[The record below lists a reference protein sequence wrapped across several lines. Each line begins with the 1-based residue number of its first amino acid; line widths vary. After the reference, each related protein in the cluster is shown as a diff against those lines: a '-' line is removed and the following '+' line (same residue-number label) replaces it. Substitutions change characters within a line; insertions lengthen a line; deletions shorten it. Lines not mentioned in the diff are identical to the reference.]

1 MELRQGSCPKCN
13 HNHVL
18 HVAQV
23 ADYTDVGLWPLNIA
37 IVPDPKVGWLGPT
50 RTAMGEVQAYVCRR
64 CGFTEL
70 YTRDAGSI
78 PVDGKAVKEIV
89 GPEPAPYR

>member
-18 HVAQV
+18 FVAEV
-23 ADYTDVGLWPLNIA
+23 ADYSDAGLWPLNIA
-37 IVPDPKVGWLGPT
+37 IVRNHNASWWNSTKSAAG
-50 RTAMGEVQAYVCRR
+50 AVQAYVCRR

-70 YTRDAGSI
+70 YTKDPESI
-78 PVDGKAVKEIV
+78 PVDGTAVREIV
-89 GPEPAPYR
+89 GPETSPYR